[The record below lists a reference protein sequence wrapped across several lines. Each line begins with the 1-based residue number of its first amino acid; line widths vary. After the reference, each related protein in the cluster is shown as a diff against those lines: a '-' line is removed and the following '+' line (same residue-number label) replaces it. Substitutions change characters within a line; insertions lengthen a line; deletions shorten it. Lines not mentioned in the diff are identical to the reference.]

1 MCFNNPPI
9 YTGSRDSHTRQ
20 VGGEKPDE
28 DATRHP
34 GLRGFGEGLSTLPC
48 KTYIVLN
55 PTKIGEA
62 MTQTGREGTML
73 CNLHRLCSKTT

>member
-28 DATRHP
+28 EATRLL
-34 GLRGFGEGLSTLPC
+34 GLQG
-48 KTYIVLN
+48 
-55 PTKIGEA
+55 IG
-62 MTQTGREGTML
+62 
-73 CNLHRLCSKTT
+73 